1 MKLKIIPFLF
11 ILIFFLIS
19 GITAPL
25 QLSSEQASKIQH
37 LIFIVQENHSF
48 DNYFGTY
55 PGANGFPPGISVPN
69 EIDDPAAGS
78 VSPYRLS
85 DTLPVMIVG
94 DELPPGVA
102 DPDDLPEQFTADST
116 SPFHLSSQEEADIS
130 HSAETARE
138 DYDNGKMDG
147 FVQGEGTTETM
158 GYYNGTDIPYYWS
171 YAEHYVLCDDFFSS
185 EMGPSLP
192 NHLYI
197 ASGADGPI
205 NSSEPW
211 VSNGNIINNPPSGPL
226 DDPNQLEVEWP
237 DASLT
242 WTTLAEELS
251 LSNQTWTWYDGNAN
265 PTAPTLWDVL
275 PLFSY
280 FQQNPDQLTEHVK
293 STADFASDIANDS
306 LPTVSWIMPGMWQ
319 PPDFP
324 SAFVNQS
331 VSEHPPA
338 RSDAGM
344 DYVTWLVNQVM
355 ESPYWESTAIIVT
368 WDDYGG
374 FYDHVPP
381 PQIDS
386 SGLGFRVPALVISP
400 WAKQDYIDNTQYEF
414 SSMLALA
421 ENTFNLPSLHARDAI
436 SNDMN
441 NTFNFNQSPDPTL
454 IEPADFVAQSPEAT
468 PTPTPFPTQL
478 FPETPG
484 PTYHPTYPPT
494 ASPFPTYVPTATPT
508 PTLSPSPVISTSESP
523 SNSPSPAPGAA
534 IINEIVAA
542 TILLVIALSVL
553 VLLVARKRSI
563 RRRGNSDQ

>member
-1 MKLKIIPFLF
+1 MKLKILAVFL
-11 ILIFFLIS
+11 ILTFFLVAGVTTPIH
-19 GITAPL
+19 
-25 QLSSEQASKIQH
+25 LSSGQTSKIQH

-55 PGANGFPPGISVPN
+55 PGANGIPPGTSLP
-69 EIDDPAAGS
+69 
-78 VSPYRLS
+78 VSLS
-85 DTLPVMIVG
+85 DTSMGYVQPYHLSATVPVSIVG

-102 DPDDLPEQFTADST
+102 DPDDLPQEAFDSV
-116 SPFHLSSQEEADIS
+116 SPFHLSAQSTANLD
-130 HSAETARE
+130 HSAEVAQE

-147 FVQGEGTTETM
+147 FVQAEGDSLTM
-158 GYYNGTDIPYYWS
+158 GYYDRSDIPYYWD
-171 YAEHYVLCDDFFSS
+171 YADNYVLDDNFFSS
-185 EMGPSLP
+185 EMGPSFP

-211 VSNGNIINNPPSGPL
+211 VSNGNIIENPPSGPL
-226 DDPNQLEVEWP
+226 DSPNQLEVEWP
-237 DASLT
+237 GASLT

-251 LSNQTWTWYDGNAN
+251 LANQTWTWYDGNAN
-265 PTAPTLWDVL
+265 PTTPTIWDVL

-293 STADFASDIANDS
+293 STSDFVSDIANDS
-306 LPTVSWIMPGMWQ
+306 LPAVSWIMPGMWQ
-319 PPDFP
+319 PPGFP

-338 RSDAGM
+338 RPDAGM
-344 DYVTWLVNQVM
+344 DYVSYLVNQVM
-355 ESPYWESTAIIVT
+355 SSSYWQSTAIVVT

-374 FYDHVPP
+374 FYDHVAP

-400 WAKQDYIDNTQYEF
+400 WAKHNFIDNTQYEF

-421 ENTFNLPSLHARDAI
+421 EHTFNVPTLHARDAI

-441 NTFNFNQSPDPTL
+441 ASFDFSQTPQSTL
-454 IEPADFVAQSPEAT
+454 IEPADFVAQPPEAT
-468 PTPTPFPTQL
+468 PTPTPIPTPVH
-478 FPETPG
+478 PETPG

-494 ASPFPTYVPTATPT
+494 ASPLPTYVPTSTPT
-508 PTLSPSPVISTSESP
+508 PTLSPSPIISP
-523 SNSPSPAPGAA
+523 SNSPIPTPPAS
-534 IINEIVAA
+534 NKNLEIATA
-542 TILLVIALSVL
+542 TILFVV
-553 VLLVARKRSI
+553 VLLALIILVTRKRLI
-563 RRRGNSDQ
+563 RWRKGA